1 MKVGTLTFHA
11 PNNNGSFLQ
20 EYALQNVLNDL
31 GIENEIINYYSEKQE
46 EQYRV
51 FRKSCNASAILKN
64 IISLV
69 HFSGLQKRFRKFNEM
84 RDEFLIMTPR
94 LKTEGEVYEVVK
106 NYDAIICGS
115 DQIWNTRAR
124 DFSMAYFLPDVNKKK
139 ITYAVSCG
147 THIEDI
153 DIEKVVFYAKTF
165 DRNAFRERK
174 TLQELQKRGLENSIV
189 VLDPTLLLNSDCYD
203 KLIPPEIESGI
214 QRGKYIFLY
223 TINYSDDILKEAK
236 IIGEKLKLPVVTVFS
251 GYSVYKCI
259 KYGIKVIY
267 DSTPDIFLWMIQN
280 ASVCCTNSFHGT
292 AFSIIFHKEFY
303 RLCDKDAHGQCVY
316 DDRIDGLLDELGI
329 LGNKVS
335 DAEEFVRYTPDYSS
349 VDNKMELLRTNSIQ
363 YLVDAL
369 GRGVSNSETC
379 IFNNCS

>member
-11 PNNNGSFLQ
+11 ANNNGSFLQ
-20 EYALQNVLNDL
+20 AYALQKVLNEI
-31 GIENEIINYYSEKQE
+31 GIENEIINYYSEQQE
-46 EQYRV
+46 EQYKI
-51 FRKSCNASAILKN
+51 FRKICNVSCVLKN
-64 IISLV
+64 LISV
-69 HFSGLQKRFRKFNEM
+69 AHFSGVKKKFQRFDEM
-84 RDEFLIMTPR
+84 RNRFLIMTPR
-94 LKTEGEVYEVVK
+94 LKTEEEVYEVVE

-189 VLDPTLLLNSDCYD
+189 ALDPTLLLNSDCYD
-203 KLIPPEIESGI
+203 KLIPSEIESGI

-251 GYSVYKCI
+251 GYSVFKCL

-267 DSTPDIFLWMIQN
+267 DSTPDVFLWLIQN

-303 RLCDKDAHGQCVY
+303 RLCDKDGQGHCVY
-316 DDRIDGLLDELGI
+316 DDRIDGLLEELGI

-335 DAEEFVRYTPDYSS
+335 DVDIFTRYMPNYNSID
-349 VDNKMELLRTNSIQ
+349 KKLELLRSKSIG
-363 YLVDAL
+363 YLVDAFEI
-369 GRGVSNSETC
+369 RS
-379 IFNNCS
+379 